1 MHICCDFFFNKMEL
15 FINDNQKYFQEKLRG
30 EKPDPV
36 EIFVDMFK
44 NNYFKRKDFKEN
56 QNFVYFSNVIKDFL
70 FKKETKDLY
79 VGCDEKVFKIDT
91 KNEDLF
97 LYETI
102 HRFFFDKDFTKFNES
117 ELKKDDLI
125 SKMMKYKQINLF

>member
-1 MHICCDFFFNKMEL
+1 MEL
-15 FINDNQKYFQEKLRG
+15 FINKNQKYFQEKLRE
-30 EKPDPV
+30 EKQNPI

-44 NNYFKRKDFKEN
+44 NNYFKKENFKEN
-56 QNFVYFSNVIKDFL
+56 QDLVYFSIDTKDFL
-70 FKKETKDLY
+70 FKKNTKDLY

-91 KNEDLF
+91 ENQDLF

-102 HRFFFDKDFTKFNES
+102 HKFFFDKDFTKFNKS

-125 SKMMKYKQINLF
+125 SKIMKNKEINLF